1 MSFKVFNDKVS
12 KNKPENAENNI
23 ADRLIIHYNTC
34 STCSKVRG
42 GKYIS
47 DYCHYTIPN
56 NKNILELPICYCGV
70 PCDVKKS
77 KNNFLYFTCPKKNMW
92 DELKEQFGISPWEEP
107 CTFYQEYVKDIEYR
121 VENKKRINNLHL

>member
-1 MSFKVFNDKVS
+1 LSFKVFNDKVS

-34 STCSKVRG
+34 SKVRG

-47 DYCHYTIPN
+47 DYCHYTIP
-56 NKNILELPICYCGV
+56 
-70 PCDVKKS
+70 KS